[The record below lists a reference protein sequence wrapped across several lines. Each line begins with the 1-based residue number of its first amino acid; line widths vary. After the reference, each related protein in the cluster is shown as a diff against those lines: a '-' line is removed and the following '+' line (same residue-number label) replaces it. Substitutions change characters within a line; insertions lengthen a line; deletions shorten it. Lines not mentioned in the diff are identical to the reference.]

1 MEDSNLNQ
9 KPLRKPSTNK
19 IKDIYETYLKNDK
32 TKNIPIS
39 DGDNTK
45 VEISVDNDEQLLS
58 ESANSLNDEAFIE
71 MQNKIEQLNSSLS
84 EANSTI
90 ESLKSEVSEL
100 KELSLRKT
108 AELEN
113 FRKRS
118 MKEKSDL
125 IDYANEK
132 LLTNFVEILDDLTN
146 AVKTSSSTKDSES
159 IIKGLEL
166 MLNKTKKLFDEA
178 GVKQLEFSDDT
189 IFDVNYHEAMMMAPS
204 DKPEGTVIQVLQ
216 NGYTLKEKVLRHAKV
231 ITSSGNTN

>member
-189 IFDVNYHEAMMMAPS
+189 LFDVNYHEAMMMAPS